1 MRHPASLI
9 LLVLFAL
16 SVLGTY
22 MTIRRTQ
29 RPVLIV
35 GIVGGVIDCVLFF
48 FYSLSVGNLFVQAAV
63 IGIVLGVLFD
73 GLVVTAA
80 SYFRQNEASDRP
92 PRL

>member
-1 MRHPASLI
+1 MRNPASLI

-22 MTIRRTQ
+22 IIIRRSQ
-29 RPVLIV
+29 GPIV
-35 GIVGGVIDCVLFF
+35 VVAIAGGVIDCVLFIL
-48 FYSLSVGNLFVQAAV
+48 YSLSVGNLFLQAAV

-80 SYFRQNEASDRP
+80 SFFRQNESPGRP

>member
-1 MRHPASLI
+1 MQNPASLI

-29 RPVLIV
+29 RPVIMV
-35 GIVGGVIDCVLFF
+35 AIVGGVIDCVLFML
-48 FYSLSVGNLFVQAAV
+48 YSLSVGNLFVQAAV
-63 IGIVLGVLFD
+63 IGLVLGILFD

-80 SYFRQNEASDRP
+80 SFFRQNEAANRQP
-92 PRL
+92 PL